1 MSLLAF
7 CEWLANTS
15 WSIGL
20 HESRWGYSIVESV
33 HVLSLCLFL
42 GLAVMLDLRLLGV
55 SIRRAAVSEVMEHLM
70 PWIIAGFVLM
80 VISGVLLF
88 TAIPVRTYQSIFFR
102 TKLLM
107 LAAAGLNVLVFHST
121 VYRKVAEWDFQAV
134 PPKRARVAAGLSLAL
149 WAGIVIAGRMIAYN
163 WFDCDKPQSAI
174 IIRIEGCRASDLQ

>member
-1 MSLLAF
+1 MTPLAF

-42 GLAVMLDLRLLGV
+42 GMAVMLDLRLLGV
-55 SIRRAAVSEVMEHLM
+55 TMRRTPVSEVVGQLL
-70 PWIIAGFVLM
+70 PWAVAGFVFT

-88 TAIPVRTYQSIFFR
+88 SAIPVRTFQNIFFR
-102 TKLLM
+102 AKVVFLIS
-107 LAAAGLNVLVFHST
+107 AGLNVWVFHST
-121 VYRKVAEWDFQAV
+121 VYRKVAEWNLDLI
-134 PPKRARVAAGLSLAL
+134 PPRRARVAAGLSLVL

-163 WFDCDKPQSAI
+163 WFDCDKPHRGIITSA
-174 IIRIEGCRASDLQ
+174 EGCGPPSP